1 MDRISSLPDEVI
13 EHILSFL
20 STKEAALTSSLS
32 KRWSDVFVFVPS
44 LDLDYAR
51 QDRRDNPRQFIDF
64 VVSLFN
70 RKGKS
75 PIKKLALKIHL
86 DDDQYVLDQTRVQ
99 SWILNVL
106 ERGGVADLDL
116 FITFRGKFQL
126 VPLLIFKSNTLVKL
140 RLGRG
145 FTIKLSHE
153 NVYLPML
160 KTLCLDTVDF
170 DGDHNVF
177 ETLLPRCPLL
187 EELVLEDQRWKQRQ
201 WCGSVSSPSLK
212 RLRIRFYNIPIISL
226 DVPSLVYLEHSCIF
240 GSKYANVNLDSL
252 VEARIN
258 LWVEDKPLRK
268 LRDGSALLV
277 PADMMDLITGIKNVK
292 VLHLTSDALEL
303 FYFSGQDLP
312 MFDNLV
318 YLSIAS
324 DKKQGWQILPLLIK
338 NSPNLETLVFKG
350 LEHYV
355 TTKCGDACV
364 CSGYMEK
371 SPSCLSSSRVKV
383 LEISLY
389 QGTSRE
395 LNQVR
400 HFLMKLPFLELVK
413 IRAANNIQ
421 VPIDVQYLLKLP
433 RASSNCKIQAIF

>member
-1 MDRISSLPDEVI
+1 MDRISSLPDEI
-13 EHILSFL
+13 LEHILSFL

-32 KRWSDVFVFVPS
+32 TRWKNVFVFVPS
-44 LDLDYAR
+44 LHLDYAR
-51 QDRRDNPRQFIDF
+51 QHENPREFIDF
-64 VVSLFN
+64 VDFVNTLFN
-70 RKGKS
+70 RKGNS

-86 DDDQYVLDQTRVQ
+86 KDNQSLQNQNHVQ
-99 SWILNVL
+99 SWIHRVL
-106 ERGGVADLDL
+106 SRGGVTDLDL
-116 FITFRGKFQL
+116 FITFKGKFQL
-126 VPLLIFKSNTLVKL
+126 LPLLIFKSNTLVKL

-145 FTIKLSHE
+145 FTIKLCHE

-187 EELVLEDQRWKQRQ
+187 EELVLEDQRWKQ

-212 RLRIRFYNIPIISL
+212 RLRIRFFHIPIISL
-226 DVPSLVYLEHSCIF
+226 DVPGLVYLELSCIF

-252 VEARIN
+252 VEARLN
-258 LWVEDKPLRK
+258 HWVEEQELRK
-268 LRDGSALLV
+268 LRDGSSHLV
-277 PADMMDLITGIKNVK
+277 PADMMDLITGIRKVK

-303 FYFSGQDLP
+303 FYFSGQELP

-350 LEHYV
+350 LEHY
-355 TTKCGDACV
+355 TTKQCGDACV
-364 CSGYMEK
+364 CSGILGK
-371 SPSCLSSSRVKV
+371 SSSCLSSSRVKV
-383 LEISLY
+383 LEIWSY
-389 QGTSRE
+389 QGTSKE
-395 LNQVR
+395 LKQMG
-400 HFLMKLPFLELVK
+400 HFLMKLQFLELVK
-413 IRAANNIQ
+413 IRAVSNLQ
-421 VPIDVQYLLKLP
+421 VPIDIQYLLKLP